1 MGPAPALLDR
11 RLLFFTGKGGVGKS
25 TVTAATALLAAEHG
39 KRVLLVEV
47 DAKNNLTAL
56 FEHAPVGFEP
66 RQVHPGVYAMQMDTE
81 ASLREYLKVQAKVPV
96 FGRIGPIAR
105 AFDFVATAAPGVKE
119 ILTVGKVCWEL
130 RESLAGRADWDL
142 IVVDAAATGH
152 VISQLDA
159 PGAIQEL
166 VQVGPIR
173 NQTGWMVD
181 LLSDPSLT
189 ALNVVTSPEEMP
201 VNETIELV
209 ATARQELDVPLGVVI
224 VNRVLPELFTHADE
238 AVFDALREP
247 GPAEVLQ
254 DRAGH
259 GVDRGAR
266 RGAARRLD
274 ASEPLGAPGP
284 PARGGRPAVAAD
296 PVPVRPRPRAAG
308 HPHGGGGAG
317 PGARM
322 TDDAPSLA
330 ALLSTREVV
339 VFCGSGGVGKTS
351 VAAAS
356 ALTAAARLGGKVL
369 VLTIDPARRL
379 ADALGLEA
387 FGNVARRVPLDAY
400 AELGVEPRGELW
412 AAMLDT
418 KRSWDELVLR
428 HAPDEATAYR
438 ILDNRMYHNVTSRF
452 VQSHDYI
459 AMERLYE
466 IHASGE
472 YDLIII
478 DTPPTRNAIDFLE
491 APARMAEFFGG
502 RLLRWL
508 TMPYRLGGGR
518 GGRMF
523 NAASRPFYQMADR
536 VLGSQFLQ
544 DIAEFFLN
552 FQSMYGGFVERA
564 QSVEQL
570 LHDRRTTFAV
580 VTTLEGAPLR
590 EAETFC
596 RELATRGF
604 DLGALVLNKVL
615 PDYLLSPD
623 GEHAA
628 DVLGRDH
635 DALAREL
642 AETGGA
648 DAALADTASTARVLR
663 TLADSFHNYE
673 VVARR
678 EAELRTELSRLARP
692 GPEVVVSVP
701 SFDAD
706 IADVRGLARIGEV
719 LFAHGAPV
727 VPGGGGAGTI
737 PP

>member
-1 MGPAPALLDR
+1 
-11 RLLFFTGKGGVGKS
+11 
-25 TVTAATALLAAEHG
+25 
-39 KRVLLVEV
+39 
-47 DAKNNLTAL
+47 
-56 FEHAPVGFEP
+56 
-66 RQVHPGVYAMQMDTE
+66 
-81 ASLREYLKVQAKVPV
+81 
-96 FGRIGPIAR
+96 
-105 AFDFVATAAPGVKE
+105 
-119 ILTVGKVCWEL
+119 
-130 RESLAGRADWDL
+130 
-142 IVVDAAATGH
+142 
-152 VISQLDA
+152 
-159 PGAIQEL
+159 
-166 VQVGPIR
+166 
-173 NQTGWMVD
+173 
-181 LLSDPSLT
+181 
-189 ALNVVTSPEEMP
+189 
-201 VNETIELV
+201 
-209 ATARQELDVPLGVVI
+209 
-224 VNRVLPELFTHADE
+224 
-238 AVFDALREP
+238 
-247 GPAEVLQ
+247 
-254 DRAGH
+254 
-259 GVDRGAR
+259 
-266 RGAARRLD
+266 
-274 ASEPLGAPGP
+274 
-284 PARGGRPAVAAD
+284 
-296 PVPVRPRPRAAG
+296 
-308 HPHGGGGAG
+308 
-317 PGARM
+317 M
-322 TDDAPSLA
+322 TDETPSLA
-330 ALLSTREVV
+330 ALLAAREVV

-369 VLTIDPARRL
+369 VLTIDPAKRL

-387 FGNVARRVPLDAY
+387 FGNVARRVPLDDVA
-400 AELGVEPRGELW
+400 EPRGELW

-466 IHASGE
+466 IHAGGD

-508 TMPYRLGGGR
+508 TMPYRIGGGR

-523 NAASRPFYQMADR
+523 NAASKPFYQMADR

-552 FQSMYGGFVERA
+552 FQSMYAGFVERA
-564 QSVEQL
+564 HAVEQL

-596 RELATRGF
+596 RELTARNF

-615 PDYLLSPD
+615 PEYLLSAD

-628 DVLGRDH
+628 DVLGRDS
-635 DALAREL
+635 DAIARDLAG
-642 AETGGA
+642 ATG
-648 DAALADTASTARVLR
+648 LADPDATARVLR

-678 EAELRTELSRLARP
+678 EAELRIELGRIAPP

-701 SFDAD
+701 SFDTD
-706 IADVRGLARIGEV
+706 IADVRGLARIGEA
-719 LFAHGAPV
+719 LFGFES
-727 VPGGGGAGTI
+727 TI
-737 PP
+737 PT

>member
-1 MGPAPALLDR
+1 
-11 RLLFFTGKGGVGKS
+11 
-25 TVTAATALLAAEHG
+25 VT
-39 KRVLLVEV
+39 
-47 DAKNNLTAL
+47 DA
-56 FEHAPVGFEP
+56 
-66 RQVHPGVYAMQMDTE
+66 
-81 ASLREYLKVQAKVPV
+81 
-96 FGRIGPIAR
+96 
-105 AFDFVATAAPGVKE
+105 
-119 ILTVGKVCWEL
+119 
-130 RESLAGRADWDL
+130 
-142 IVVDAAATGH
+142 
-152 VISQLDA
+152 
-159 PGAIQEL
+159 
-166 VQVGPIR
+166 
-173 NQTGWMVD
+173 
-181 LLSDPSLT
+181 
-189 ALNVVTSPEEMP
+189 
-201 VNETIELV
+201 
-209 ATARQELDVPLGVVI
+209 
-224 VNRVLPELFTHADE
+224 
-238 AVFDALREP
+238 
-247 GPAEVLQ
+247 
-254 DRAGH
+254 
-259 GVDRGAR
+259 
-266 RGAARRLD
+266 
-274 ASEPLGAPGP
+274 
-284 PARGGRPAVAAD
+284 
-296 PVPVRPRPRAAG
+296 
-308 HPHGGGGAG
+308 
-317 PGARM
+317 
-322 TDDAPSLA
+322 APSLA
-330 ALLSTREVV
+330 ALLSAREVV
-339 VFCGSGGVGKTS
+339 VYCGSGGVGKTS

-387 FGNVARRVPLDAY
+387 FGNVARRVPLDVY

-472 YDLIII
+472 YDLIVI

-502 RLLRWL
+502 RLLRWI
-508 TMPYRLGGGR
+508 TMPYRIGGGR

-623 GEHAA
+623 GDQAA
-628 DVLGRDH
+628 DVIGRDH
-635 DALAREL
+635 DTLASEL
-642 AETGGA
+642 AKADGEPDGA
-648 DAALADTASTARVLR
+648 LSDTKSTARVLR

-678 EAELRTELSRLARP
+678 EAELRTELSRLAPP

-701 SFDAD
+701 AFDAD

-719 LFAHGAPV
+719 LFAHGASV
-727 VPGGGGAGTI
+727 VPGAGAGADTI